1 MCGIFAFFSSP
12 GGQADLPACG
22 RATALLAHRGPDAD
36 GQWQSPDGTVFLGHR
51 RLSIIDLSS
60 AANQPM
66 LSPGGRVLIY
76 NGEIYNFRE
85 LRSEL
90 ESLGRRFFTSSDT
103 EVLLLALEQ
112 WGPETALPK
121 LRGMFS
127 LVLWDPASG
136 RALLA
141 RDPFGIKP
149 LYLWQGPHGEL
160 AAASEIKAFYAL
172 PGFTPALDTEALPEY
187 LRFRSLSGQRTLLA
201 GVNKLPPASYAWH
214 RLGEALRPV
223 KYWNLT
229 QDLDPELGRSGLAE
243 NTNRFVELF
252 RQTVQAHLIADVPV
266 GTQFSGGV
274 DSSLVSAVAR
284 QDLGA
289 DLAGFFCRVDDP
301 GCDESPY
308 AQVIAAALGMTVHQD
323 ELNAGVLFSDLLD
336 RLTWH
341 QDEPLTHP
349 NSMGIFL
356 LSRLAKGQVKVL
368 LSGET
373 ADEIFAGYDAHR
385 RLLAFA
391 RLAGVPRALLGPA
404 QALCGLSPRLRSVAL
419 LLEEYR
425 GQDLEQLTLTRRQ
438 HLDGSA
444 LEALLGPGA
453 DHASLAARRAELAP
467 HAKADPLTRFQLYDL
482 AVYLPPIM
490 ERQDKMSMAASIET
504 RVPFADVQVGRFALS
519 LPPEQRATVKRGKVI
534 LKETLA
540 RYVPTDTVERR
551 KAGFGIPLAAWLDSP
566 GGRERRKA
574 LAGSGSSLAPY
585 LDPAAVRPLLEGPP
599 DAARADALWSL
610 IALNAWGRLFLS
622 RDAVLAAPRAVP
634 L

>member
-12 GGQADLPACG
+12 GKQADAEACAQ
-22 RATALLAHRGPDAD
+22 ATALLAHRGPDAD
-36 GQWQSPDGTVFLGHR
+36 GAWQSVDGAVFLGHC

-66 LSPGGRVLIY
+66 LSPSGKVLIY

-85 LRSEL
+85 LRGEL
-90 ESLGRRFFTSSDT
+90 EALGRRFTTSSDT
-103 EVLLLALEQ
+103 EVLLSALEQ
-112 WGPETALPK
+112 WGPQALGK

-127 LVLWDPASG
+127 LVLWDPAQG

-149 LYLWQGPHGEL
+149 LYLWQGPRGEL

-172 PGFTPALDTEALPEY
+172 PSFSPALDTETLPEY
-187 LRFRSLSGQRTLLA
+187 MRFRSLSGERTILA

-214 RLGEALRPV
+214 RPGEALSPV
-223 KYWNLT
+223 KYWEPT
-229 QDLDPELGRSGLAE
+229 QGLDPELVRSGLAQ
-243 NTNRFVELF
+243 NTERFVELF
-252 RQTVQAHLIADVPV
+252 RRTVEAHLIADVPV

-284 QDLGA
+284 RDLGA

-301 GCDESPY
+301 ACDESPY
-308 AQVIAAALGMTVHQD
+308 AQAIAQALGMRVHQD
-323 ELNAGVLFSDLLD
+323 ELTSGVLFSELLD
-336 RLTWH
+336 QLTWH

-356 LSRLAKGQVKVL
+356 LSRLAKGRVKVL

-391 RLAGVPRALLGPA
+391 RLAGVPRSLLGPA
-404 QALCGLSPRLRSVAL
+404 QALCGLSSRLRSVAL
-419 LLEEYR
+419 LLAEYR

-438 HLDGSA
+438 HLDGPA
-444 LEALLGPGA
+444 LESLLGPGA
-453 DHASLAARRAELAP
+453 SEVSLASRRAELAR
-467 HAKADPLTRFQLYDL
+467 HAGADPLTRFQLYDL

-534 LKETLA
+534 LKEALA
-540 RYVPTDTVERR
+540 RYVPPSTVERR
-551 KAGFGIPLAAWLDSP
+551 KAGFGIPLATWLDSP

-574 LAGSGSSLAPY
+574 LAGSRSSLAPY
-585 LDPAAVRPLLEGPP
+585 LDHAALRPLLEGPR
-599 DAARADALWSL
+599 DAAQADALWSL
-610 IALNAWGRLFLS
+610 IAMEAWGRLFLS

>member
-1 MCGIFAFFSSP
+1 MCGIFGYFSPP
-12 GGQADLPACG
+12 GGQADASACA
-22 RATALLAHRGPDAD
+22 RATALMAHRGPDAD
-36 GQWQSPDGTVFLGHR
+36 GQWQSADGVVFLGHR

-66 LSPGGRVLIY
+66 LSPSGKVLVY

-85 LRSEL
+85 LRAEL
-90 ESLGRRFFTSSDT
+90 ESLGQSFSTSSDT

-112 WGPETALPK
+112 WGPEALPK

-127 LVLWDPASG
+127 LVLWDPATD

-149 LYLWQGPHGEL
+149 LYLWQGPKGEL

-172 PGFTPALDTEALPEY
+172 PGFTPELDRQTLPEF
-187 LRFRSLSGQRTLLA
+187 LRFRSLSGQRTLLKD
-201 GVNKLPPASYAWH
+201 VSKLPPASYAWH
-214 RLGEALRPV
+214 RPGQALKPV
-223 KYWNLT
+223 CYWEIT
-229 QDLDPELGRSGLAE
+229 QNLDPELGCAGLEA

-274 DSSLVSAVAR
+274 DSSLVSAMAR
-284 QDLGA
+284 RDLGA
-289 DLAGFFCRVDDP
+289 ALAGFFCRVDDP
-301 GCDESPY
+301 ACDESPY
-308 AQVIAAALGMTVHQD
+308 ASAIAQALGMRVHQD
-323 ELNAGVLFSDLLD
+323 ELTSGVLFSELLD
-336 RLTWH
+336 QLTWH

-349 NSMGIFL
+349 NSVGIFL

-391 RLAGVPRALLGPA
+391 RLAGVPRAFLAPA
-404 QALCGLSPRLRSVAL
+404 QTVCGLSSRLRSVAL
-419 LLEEYR
+419 LLAEYR
-425 GQDLEQLTLTRRQ
+425 GQDLDTLTLTRRQ
-438 HLDGSA
+438 HLDGPS
-444 LEALLGPGA
+444 LEALLGQGA
-453 DHASLAARRAELAP
+453 SEASLASRRAELAR
-467 HAKADPLTRFQLYDL
+467 HTGADPLTRFQLYDL

-534 LKETLA
+534 LKEALT
-540 RYVPTDTVERR
+540 RYVPPSMVDRR

-566 GGRERRKA
+566 GGRQRRKA
-574 LAGSGSSLAPY
+574 LAGSRSALAPY
-585 LDPAAVRPLLEGPP
+585 LNRAALRPLLEGPR
-599 DAARADALWSL
+599 DAAQADALWSL
-610 IALNAWGRLFLS
+610 IALEAWGRLFLS
-622 RDAVLAAPRAVP
+622 REAVLAAPRAVE

>member
-1 MCGIFAFFSSP
+1 MCGIFAFFSPP
-12 GGQADLPACG
+12 GGQADPTACG
-22 RATALLAHRGPDAD
+22 RATDLMAHRGPDAD
-36 GQWQSPDGTVFLGHR
+36 GQWHSPDRAVFLGHR

-66 LSPGGRVLIY
+66 RSPSGQLIIF

-85 LRSEL
+85 LRAEL
-90 ESLGRRFFTSSDT
+90 EAQGQRFSTTSDT
-103 EVLLLALEQ
+103 EVLLIALEQ
-112 WGPETALPK
+112 WGPDQALPK

-127 LVLWDPASG
+127 LVLWDPAQG

-149 LYLWQGPHGEL
+149 LYLWQGPQGEL

-172 PGFTPALDTEALPEY
+172 PGFTPSLDTEALPEY
-187 LRFRSLSGQRTLLA
+187 LRFRSLSGERTLLA
-201 GVNKLPPASYAWH
+201 GVRKLPPASYAWH
-214 RLGEALRPV
+214 TPGQALRPI
-223 KYWNLT
+223 KYWELT
-229 QDLDPELGRSGLAE
+229 QDLDPELARADLAA
-243 NTNRFVELF
+243 NTARFRELF
-252 RQTVQAHLIADVPV
+252 RRTVEAHLIADVPV

-301 GCDESPY
+301 ACDESPY
-308 AQVIAAALGMTVHQD
+308 ASAIAQALGMTVHQE
-323 ELNAGVLFSDLLD
+323 ELNAGVLFGDLLD

-391 RLAGVPRALLGPA
+391 RLAGVPRTLLGPA

-419 LLEEYR
+419 LLQEYR
-425 GQDLEQLTLTRRQ
+425 GQDLETLTLTRRQ
-438 HLDGSA
+438 HLDGPA

-453 DHASLAARRAELAP
+453 GPASLASRRAALAP
-467 HAKADPLTRFQLYDL
+467 HAAADPLTRFQLYDL

-540 RYVPTDTVERR
+540 RYVPPQTVERR
-551 KAGFGIPLAAWLDSP
+551 KAGFGIPLAAWLESP
-566 GGRERRKA
+566 GGQARRQA
-574 LAGSGSSLAPY
+574 LAQGDAALAPY
-585 LDPAAVRPLLEGPP
+585 LEPAGLRALLKGPP
-599 DAARADALWSL
+599 AGAKADALWSL
-610 IALNAWGRLFLS
+610 IALEAWGRLFLS
-622 RDAVLAAPRAVP
+622 REAVLAAPRAVAV
-634 L
+634 

>member
-1 MCGIFAFFSSP
+1 MCGIFGYFSPP
-12 GGQADLPACG
+12 GGQANARACAQ
-22 RATALLAHRGPDAD
+22 ATALMAHRGPDAD
-36 GQWQSPDGTVFLGHR
+36 GQWQSTDGAVFLGHR

-66 LSPGGRVLIY
+66 LSPSGKVLIY

-85 LRSEL
+85 LRGEL
-90 ESLGRRFFTSSDT
+90 EALGMSFTTSSDT

-112 WGPETALPK
+112 WGPETTLAK

-127 LVLWDPASG
+127 LVLWDPAQG

-172 PGFTPALDTEALPEY
+172 PDFTPELDTESLPEY
-187 LRFRSLSGQRTLLA
+187 LRFRSLSGNRTLLKD
-201 GVNKLPPASYAWH
+201 VSKLPPASYAWH
-214 RLGEALRPV
+214 RPGETLRPL
-223 KYWNLT
+223 KYWDLT
-229 QDLDPELGRSGLAE
+229 QDLDPALARSGLAE

-252 RQTVQAHLIADVPV
+252 RQTVQAHLISDVPV

-289 DLAGFFCRVDDP
+289 ELAGFFCRVDDP
-301 GCDESPY
+301 ACDETPY
-308 AQVIAAALGMTVHQD
+308 ARAIATALGMRVHQD
-323 ELNAGVLFSDLLD
+323 ELTSGVLFSDLLD
-336 RLTWH
+336 QLTWH

-349 NSMGIFL
+349 NSVGIFL

-391 RLAGVPRALLGPA
+391 RMAGVPRALLGPA
-404 QALCGLSPRLRSVAL
+404 QALCGLSSRLRSVAL

-425 GQDLEQLTLTRRQ
+425 GHDLEQLTLTRRQ
-438 HLDGSA
+438 HLDGPA
-444 LEALLGPGA
+444 LEALLGPDA
-453 DHASLAARRAELAP
+453 AQASLAARRAELAP
-467 HAKADPLTRFQLYDL
+467 HAGADPLTRFQLYDL

-519 LPPEQRATVKRGKVI
+519 LPPEQRATVKRGKVV
-534 LKETLA
+534 LKQALA
-540 RYVPTDTVERR
+540 RYVPAGTVERR

-574 LAGSGSSLAPY
+574 LAGSRSSLAPY
-585 LDPAAVRPLLEGPP
+585 LDQAAIRPLLEGPRN
-599 DAARADALWSL
+599 AAQADALWSL
-610 IALNAWGRLFLS
+610 IALNTWGRLFLS